1 MVYFDNAATTFP
13 KPEEVYLFMDKFY
26 RECGVNVGRGQHKL
40 ASRASSLVEETRQ
53 LLRSLFHAPS
63 KNIIFTNSATEALNL
78 ILQGITIK
86 ENYNIYITPFEH
98 NAVTR
103 ILHFLQTKYKL
114 NIIELE
120 VGKTSLEYDLDKISQ
135 QFAEKSPNLLIASHA
150 SNVCGII
157 APIYELCTLA
167 KKYRAITIID
177 MAQTA
182 GLIDTDLNSD
192 IYDFAVFA
200 GHKTL
205 YAPFGI
211 AGIVAKDFP
220 LTPLYY
226 GGTGVDSANQ
236 ELPLLLPER
245 YEVGSQNILAIAG
258 LNASLKWIDSKGLTH
273 IAQVE
278 SENRL
283 SLVNTLSHF
292 NNIILIGND
301 IKNIGIVSAIFN
313 SYSSDNI
320 GQILSEHYIAV
331 RTGLQCAPI
340 AHKFL
345 NTFPEGTVRFSV
357 SYFNTQDDFEKLHCA
372 LKYIEENS

>member
-1 MVYFDNAATTFP
+1 MTYFDNAATTFP
-13 KPEEVYLFMDKFY
+13 KPEEVYSFMDKFY
-26 RECGVNVGRGQHKL
+26 REYGVNVGRGQHTL
-40 ASRASSLVEETRQ
+40 ASRASFLVEETRK
-53 LLRSLFHAPS
+53 LLLSLFHAPS
-63 KNIIFTNSATEALNL
+63 KNIIFTNSATEALNI

-103 ILHFLQTKYKL
+103 ILHFLQTQYKL

-120 VGKTSLEYDLDKISQ
+120 VDKASLEYDLEKISQ
-135 QFAEKSPNLLIASHA
+135 QFNENPPNVLIASHA

-157 APIYELCTLA
+157 APIYELCSLA
-167 KKYRAITIID
+167 KKHQAITIID

-192 IYDFAVFA
+192 VYDFAVFA

-205 YAPFGI
+205 YAPFGV
-211 AGIVAKDFP
+211 AGIVAKNIP

-226 GGTGVDSANQ
+226 GGTGVDSASQ
-236 ELPLLLPER
+236 ELPLTLPER
-245 YEVGSQNILAIAG
+245 HEVGSQNILAIAG
-258 LNASLKWIDSKGLTH
+258 LNASLKWIESKGIAH
-273 IAQVE
+273 IVQVE
-278 SENRL
+278 SENRS
-283 SLVNTLSHF
+283 SLINTLSHF
-292 NNIILIGND
+292 NNITLIGNTT
-301 IKNIGIVSAIFN
+301 KNIGVVSAVFD

-320 GQILSEHYIAV
+320 GQILSEHDIAV
-331 RTGLQCAPI
+331 RTGLHCAPI

-357 SYFNTQDDFEKLHCA
+357 SYFNTEDDFEKLHNV
-372 LKYIEENS
+372 LEYIEENS